1 LFEEVSIWSPLFL
14 FLCLM
19 KINSFDAVIFDLGG
33 VIINLDYQKTI
44 QAFEHLGMS
53 NFQAVYSQMAQ
64 TDLFDSYETGKISTQ
79 HFINLLLPHLPQG
92 TSPNKVVAA
101 WNAMILD
108 VPEQKIELLAML
120 KQTLPTY
127 LLSNTNDLHIQKVRE
142 EWKKAS
148 HEPMEHSFHKIYL
161 SHEIKMRKPT
171 AQAFVYVLDENG
183 LEASKTLFIDDTLQ
197 HIEGGKSLGLQ
208 TLHLSDPDFLYD
220 FFS

>member
-1 LFEEVSIWSPLFL
+1 
-14 FLCLM
+14 M
-19 KINSFDAVIFDLGG
+19 KINSFDTIIFDLGG

-44 QAFEHLGMS
+44 QAFEKLGMS
-53 NFQAVYSQMAQ
+53 NFQSVYSQMAQ
-64 TDLFDSYETGKISTQ
+64 TDLFDSYETGKISSQ

-108 VPEQKIELLAML
+108 VPEKKIELLTKL
-120 KQTLPTY
+120 KNTLPTY

-148 HEPMEHSFHKIYL
+148 PEPMEYFFNKMYL
-161 SHEIKMRKPT
+161 SHEIKLRKPT
-171 AQAFVYVLDENG
+171 AQAFTHVLDENG
-183 LEASKTLFIDDTLQ
+183 LEAARTMFIDDTLQ
-197 HIEGGKSLGLQ
+197 HIEGAKSLGIQ
-208 TLHLSDPDFLYD
+208 TLHLSDTNFLYD